1 MHDRRGH
8 NHQAYLWQ
16 YSRPGGAVV
25 FDFRLGRGREGPKQ
39 FLGNYSGILQTD
51 GYVAYEQVG
60 GPGMVHACCWTHTR
74 RGFCDVVKL
83 NPGDVVATPIVEKIG
98 ELFAIDAVAREQGL
112 KVDARQA
119 LRREKAPAVLDAIK
133 TAVESA
139 RASALPGST
148 LGKACQYTL
157 GLWPKL
163 IRFLDY
169 AELELSTSLAEN
181 SIRPIALGRKNWIHI
196 GSPQAGPKVA
206 AILSIIE
213 TCRRI
218 KLTGARISVRRFTRP
233 GQPAITTSIRAH
245 PHRLGRAPPITHN
258 LKSSSMGLAC
268 FGLTLTVKR
277 SKPGRVPKT
286 FPQRVPDS

>member
-1 MHDRRGH
+1 LTQARSRVSTSEVTLTTRKPL
-8 NHQAYLWQ
+8 HQ
-16 YSRPGGAVV
+16 S
-25 FDFRLGRGREGPKQ
+25 
-39 FLGNYSGILQTD
+39 S
-51 GYVAYEQVG
+51 
-60 GPGMVHACCWTHTR
+60 
-74 RGFCDVVKL
+74 
-83 NPGDVVATPIVEKIG
+83 
-98 ELFAIDAVAREQGL
+98 
-112 KVDARQA
+112 
-119 LRREKAPAVLDAIK
+119 K
-133 TAVESA
+133 TAGESA
-139 RASALPGST
+139 RASALSGST

-233 GQPAITTSIRAH
+233 GQPAITTSIRA
-245 PHRLGRAPPITHN
+245 PPRRLGRAPPITYN
-258 LKSSSMGLAC
+258 LKSSSMGLA
-268 FGLTLTVKR
+268 
-277 SKPGRVPKT
+277 
-286 FPQRVPDS
+286 